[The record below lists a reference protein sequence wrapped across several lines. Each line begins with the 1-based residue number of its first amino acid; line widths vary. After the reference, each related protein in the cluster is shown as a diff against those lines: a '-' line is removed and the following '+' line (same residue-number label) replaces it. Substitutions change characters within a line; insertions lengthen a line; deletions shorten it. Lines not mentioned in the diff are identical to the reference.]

1 MILQF
6 MLEATLLIV
15 TISVWKKKHCH
26 VQLLSKQVNVMCV
39 NFEKQFAEHC

>member
-15 TISVWKKKHCH
+15 TISVWKKKTIAMY
-26 VQLLSKQVNVMCV
+26 SY
-39 NFEKQFAEHC
+39 